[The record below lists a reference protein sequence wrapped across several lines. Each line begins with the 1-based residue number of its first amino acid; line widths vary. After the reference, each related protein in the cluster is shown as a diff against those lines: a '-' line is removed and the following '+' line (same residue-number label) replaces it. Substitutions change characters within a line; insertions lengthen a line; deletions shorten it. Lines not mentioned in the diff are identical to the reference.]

1 MSKESSKMSQISI
14 KIFSIDKI
22 LQKFDILFSV
32 PTLRNVQS
40 VKKFYRRKKEKFG
53 VYFEI
58 FFRSDVPK
66 F

>member
-1 MSKESSKMSQISI
+1 MLLISI
-14 KIFSIDKI
+14 KQLSIDKI

-32 PTLRNVQS
+32 PALRS
-40 VKKFYRRKKEKFG
+40 VRSFKKFHRRRKEKFG

-58 FFRSDVPK
+58 FFRPDVTK